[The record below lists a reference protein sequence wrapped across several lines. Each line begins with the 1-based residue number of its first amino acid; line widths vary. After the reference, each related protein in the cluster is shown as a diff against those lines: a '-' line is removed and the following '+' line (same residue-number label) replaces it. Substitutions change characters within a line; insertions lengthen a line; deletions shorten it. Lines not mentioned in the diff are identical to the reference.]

1 MGAIFVNYINMWQ
14 ISCKTIMF
22 LFSPMTFS
30 PSVIYI
36 EALKYMYMYFN
47 ITIISFFDGL
57 IPCQSFRNCT
67 SSINILSRQYD
78 NLFFVSF
85 KVKHAKLLL
94 STLFTVHFMLR
105 VIIVI
110 IIIIFF
116 FYKLKLVWMGCC

>member
-1 MGAIFVNYINMWQ
+1 MSTTLTCGKYHARL
-14 ISCKTIMF
+14 SCF
-22 LFSPMTFS
+22 YFHPMTFS

-36 EALKYMYMYFN
+36 EALKYMYFN
-47 ITIISFFDGL
+47 ITIISFFYGL

-116 FYKLKLVWMGCC
+116 FYKLKLEWMGCC